1 MKSKR
6 LFSIILLFLLLLVGC
21 TDQQQTFE
29 QSREIFTV
37 GVNSDFNRDV
47 WRGVGERLK
56 KQNIDLEIKM
66 FSDYVQPDIAVDEGA
81 VDAVTYQY
89 SPFLLDT
96 IMNHDLAVVPI
107 GYAQITPLGIWA
119 PKSKPLN
126 QLADVPTGGIVAI
139 GNDPVNMD
147 HQLRT
152 FADLNMITLASG
164 EHKLYTIDDITE
176 NPHRLTFKPID
187 TASMM
192 SYVDDVDLFIN
203 GASVAGT
210 ANYEL
215 DEALFIEDPKTVP
228 DDFKLVFA
236 VSESEKNIPL
246 VQKVRAEY
254 QTEATAKAMARVTN
268 GKFVPGWDPNN
279 LDADNQRAYDHFQEL
294 KKNYHK

>member
-192 SYVDDVDLFIN
+192 SYVDDVDLFHQRCECRWH
-203 GASVAGT
+203 G
-210 ANYEL
+210 EL
-215 DEALFIEDPKTVP
+215 
-228 DDFKLVFA
+228 
-236 VSESEKNIPL
+236 
-246 VQKVRAEY
+246 
-254 QTEATAKAMARVTN
+254 
-268 GKFVPGWDPNN
+268 
-279 LDADNQRAYDHFQEL
+279 
-294 KKNYHK
+294 

>member
-6 LFSIILLFLLLLVGC
+6 LFSIVLLFLLLLVGC

-47 WRGVGERLK
+47 WRDVGERLK

-152 FADLNMITLASG
+152 FADLNMITLAPG

-210 ANYEL
+210 ANYEP

-236 VSESEKNIPL
+236 VRESEKNSPL

-268 GKFVPGWDPNN
+268 GKFVPGWVPNN